1 MRPNRR
7 PAPEQKKKT
16 SSLGTAA
23 LIYVP
28 DYAME
33 TSQQINWKQV
43 REKQNNQK
51 AMSTSEAFNWLHLPV
66 GRWSQQSILFANGRC
81 ISADQTLEMTCK
93 NSL

>member
-7 PAPEQKKKT
+7 PAPERKKKT

-51 AMSTSEAFNWLHLPV
+51 
-66 GRWSQQSILFANGRC
+66 Q
-81 ISADQTLEMTCK
+81 
-93 NSL
+93 